1 MNMTIRTL
9 GITGLLL
16 LPVVS
21 QAANEVQR
29 TIDAASDGKVII
41 SNTAG
46 DIEVSGWSR
55 NEVEVAADLGWGVE
69 ELIVERNKDEVTIKV
84 KVPKDSGRDISSD
97 LVIRV
102 PENSAINVSA
112 VSADIEI
119 SDVYGE
125 QRLHSV
131 SGDVSSEVYGA
142 DTEAESVSGDIELA
156 GNNQATLTQL
166 SSVSGDVDVFRLS
179 GEIEATS
186 VSGELTIVDGAFKR
200 AQGNTVNGDI
210 VYRAELIDGGKLDFE
225 TINGDVDLIFKGDVS
240 ARFDIETFNGSIR
253 NCFGPKPERSNQYGP
268 GRELKFS
275 EGSGNSRVTIRTLN
289 GGMTLCRD

>member
-1 MNMTIRTL
+1 M
-9 GITGLLL
+9 
-16 LPVVS
+16 
-21 QAANEVQR
+21 
-29 TIDAASDGKVII
+29 
-41 SNTAG
+41 
-46 DIEVSGWSR
+46 
-55 NEVEVAADLGWGVE
+55 
-69 ELIVERNKDEVTIKV
+69 
-84 KVPKDSGRDISSD
+84 
-97 LVIRV
+97 

-142 DTEAESVSGDIELA
+142 DAEAESVSGDIELA

-186 VSGELTIVDGAFKR
+186 VSGELSIVTALSNAPR
-200 AQGNTVNGDI
+200 ATPLTATSFIAPSSSMAASSISKPSTVS
-210 VYRAELIDGGKLDFE
+210 
-225 TINGDVDLIFKGDVS
+225 VDLIFKGDVS